1 MGTTGAVIGCS
12 VVCLL
17 IFGLTP
23 SIVWLTIGN
32 RYKNDP
38 CNDFAKTPDLATWL
52 IVTGAAGIGNVFF
65 MFVLYGGAMCIAGDS
80 CKVLGGI
87 SLCVSIS
94 YLVLSSMFF
103 FGWAILGAVRLSDDE
118 VCEES
123 NSTLYNTAL
132 AAVIITLVNVFV
144 SSCQAG
150 SSSSAK
156 N

>member
-1 MGTTGAVIGCS
+1 MGARGAVIGCS

-23 SIVWLTIGN
+23 SIVWLTIGT
-32 RYKNDP
+32 RYKHDP

-52 IVTGAAGIGNVFF
+52 IVAGAAGVGNVFF
-65 MFVLYGGAMCIAGDS
+65 MFVLYGGTMCIASDS
-80 CKVLGGI
+80 CKVLGGTGI
-87 SLCVSIS
+87 CVSIY

-103 FGWAILGAVRLSDDE
+103 LGWAILGAVRLSDDE
-118 VCEES
+118 VCEHS

-132 AAVIITLVNVFV
+132 AAVIITLVNGFV
-144 SSCQAG
+144 TSCQAG
-150 SSSSAK
+150 SSSGAK